1 MRIRPALL
9 SLALAAGALWPAA
22 VTAPAA
28 CAGESPRAALV
39 VDTGEAVLNFCVTL
53 PDDSV
58 SGIELVKLAS
68 QQHDLSYKLGFGGA
82 AVCHLA
88 GVGPTGDDCF
98 EQDPDFWGYWRGN
111 GSGGWTWASTGAGST
126 TVTDGSVEGWAWGS
140 GTGPDTHPAPPTTH
154 FADVCAP
161 LQASESK
168 GGKRSEHESGES
180 QEPVPA
186 PSAGATAEGD
196 GGSADK
202 RAGGIGQKKDG
213 PRKNPEPR
221 PSPSAAPAPSPSPP
235 SPTAAALGPSELAS
249 DSDGAGPP
257 GAGIA
262 ALLATVALVGGGA
275 LAARRRRR
283 AE

>member
-22 VTAPAA
+22 VAAPAA

-68 QQHDLSYKLGFGGA
+68 QQHGLSYKLGFGGA

-88 GVGPTGDDCF
+88 GVGPTSDDCF
-98 EQDPDFWGYWRGN
+98 EQDPDFWGYWRGSK
-111 GSGGWTWASTGAGST
+111 SGGWTWASTGAGST

-140 GTGPDTHPAPPTTH
+140 GTGPDTHPAPPTTQ

-161 LQASESK
+161 VESSK
-168 GGKRSEHESGES
+168 SGGRSGN
-180 QEPVPA
+180 QPEPEPAPA
-186 PSAGATAEGD
+186 PSAGATAEDD
-196 GGSADK
+196 GGAAEK
-202 RAGGIGQKKDG
+202 RAGGMGQKKDG
-213 PRKNPEPR
+213 PRKKPEPR
-221 PSPSAAPAPSPSPP
+221 PSPSAAPTPSPAP

-249 DSDGAGPP
+249 ESDGGGPP

-262 ALLATVALVGGGA
+262 ALLATVALVGGGT

-283 AE
+283 SE